1 MNKLEFEKILKP
13 LVKILDDVEIELMY
27 NILSRVD
34 NYKEVKGSL
43 EWYNDKLLE
52 LKLLDKDNQSVL
64 KKRTKKIQKVVEN
77 IAKVCGNKIDNFEKL
92 QDYYDK
98 GLLNVNPIDLYDSVS
113 INNLIREA
121 IKDGNSIMDLIQTKA
136 IESAKI
142 EYKNILNQA
151 YVETTS
157 GAYTYTES
165 IRKAIDKFADSGIAI
180 VHYKS
185 GINLSIESVVRR
197 DIVTRMN
204 KLVGDVEIEHAKE
217 LGTNLVYVDQH
228 LGARIR
234 TKYTK
239 EDYEA
244 HAEWQGKKYMIDGS
258 NEKYDN
264 LYEKTGYGEM
274 LGLKGINC
282 YHHMMPTFEWEEIPD
297 RVDEV
302 ENAEKY
308 KQYQQQRA
316 FERKMR
322 KLKRKRECYKATN
335 DERLDNASLNYK
347 QESEKFN
354 KWLKENNLNRDY
366 DREYIGKHQ
375 ISSSDLN
382 IPKQI
387 EKLYS
392 NQRTPNKKEQ
402 YILDKYINSD
412 NILYTTDSKIL
423 MTYRQSN
430 DKILINPNHQDI
442 QYYDITKVLTHEV
455 THMIDNRCNY
465 VKNNSTVMLKYMDN
479 ANKYIMEN
487 KEYYNK
493 LFETDNIRNNMDI
506 SDLFSS
512 ITKAKI
518 RGNYSHDE
526 TYWKRRYTRESELLA
541 NMTNIYN
548 SEDKEI
554 IEIVNSIPSLNKLY
568 EKVIS
573 WYETN
578 I

>member
-98 GLLNVNPIDLYDSVS
+98 GLLNVNPIELYDSVS

-185 GINLSIESVVRR
+185 GISLSIESVARR

-239 EDYEA
+239 EDYEV

-354 KWLKENNLNRDY
+354 KWLKENNLTRDY
-366 DREYIGKHQ
+366 VREYVVKNTDKIKPKYEMYNHKKDYTLEEEQSLFKNINTELDKEIDIESKWSGKINIDNNRSPAKEWNCSITIGSSTLEQEIQHELLHARS
-375 ISSSDLN
+375 ISYYGKEEYLKYQFEEETTVEFLNKQLLNKKKIPYYDNAYINMVNKLEEISDIIGIDKFDFAMKLFKTRPRN
-382 IPKQI
+382 RKQLI
-387 EKLYS
+387 IDLAANSK
-392 NQRTPNKKEQ
+392 NKKE
-402 YILDKYINSD
+402 ILN
-412 NILYTTDSKIL
+412 
-423 MTYRQSN
+423 
-430 DKILINPNHQDI
+430 
-442 QYYDITKVLTHEV
+442 
-455 THMIDNRCNY
+455 
-465 VKNNSTVMLKYMDN
+465 
-479 ANKYIMEN
+479 
-487 KEYYNK
+487 
-493 LFETDNIRNNMDI
+493 
-506 SDLFSS
+506 
-512 ITKAKI
+512 
-518 RGNYSHDE
+518 
-526 TYWKRRYTRESELLA
+526 LLEEA
-541 NMTNIYN
+541 YP
-548 SEDKEI
+548 K
-554 IEIVNSIPSLNKLY
+554 
-568 EKVIS
+568 
-573 WYETN
+573 W
-578 I
+578 